1 MGFSDAVASPGPYAN
16 NMHTDNR
23 TITSS
28 LNFLQAS
35 CSSWCE
41 TNSVKALKAH
51 STTLKKW
58 LKLNFEL
65 KKIRIA
71 GAGDQMTEDTE
82 VYDNFLLKRV
92 AVDHNRMCWRW
103 LVDVYHVIVVDAVVA
118 LPHLTKLN
126 LEHSKVRVNLYFSF
140 VLVYIYTHAHN

>member
-1 MGFSDAVASPGPYAN
+1 V
-16 NMHTDNR
+16 
-23 TITSS
+23 
-28 LNFLQAS
+28 Q
-35 CSSWCE
+35 E
-41 TNSVKALKAH
+41 
-51 STTLKKW
+51 
-58 LKLNFEL
+58 
-65 KKIRIA
+65 
-71 GAGDQMTEDTE
+71 GDQMTEDTE

-140 VLVYIYTHAHN
+140 VLAYIYTHAHN